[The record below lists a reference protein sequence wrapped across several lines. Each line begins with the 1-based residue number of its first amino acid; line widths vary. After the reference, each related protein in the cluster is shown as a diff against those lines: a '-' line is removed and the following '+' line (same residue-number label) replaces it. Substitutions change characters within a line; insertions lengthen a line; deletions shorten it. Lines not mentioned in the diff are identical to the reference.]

1 MGANQDTLRKLYDAF
16 GTGDVAT
23 VLGAMDDKIDW
34 QEPTGL
40 PFDNQVGPQAVAE
53 NIFGP
58 VTTQL
63 EGFSVT
69 PEEFIDGGDVIAS
82 VGRYR
87 GKGSA
92 NGVDLDAEFVHV
104 WRFGPDGKITGFRTY
119 TDTHLWRQA
128 LGAD

>member
-1 MGANQDTLRKLYDAF
+1 MGANADALRKVYAAF
-16 GTGDVAT
+16 GAGDVPA
-23 VLGAMDDKIDW
+23 VLGAMDEKIEW

-40 PFDNQVGPQAVAE
+40 PFENQVGPQAVAE

-69 PEEFIDGGDVIAS
+69 PEEIIDGGDTVAAI
-82 VGRYR
+82 GRYG
-87 GKGSA
+87 GKGAAS
-92 NGVDLDAEFVHV
+92 GIVLDAEFVHI

-128 LGAD
+128 LGVD